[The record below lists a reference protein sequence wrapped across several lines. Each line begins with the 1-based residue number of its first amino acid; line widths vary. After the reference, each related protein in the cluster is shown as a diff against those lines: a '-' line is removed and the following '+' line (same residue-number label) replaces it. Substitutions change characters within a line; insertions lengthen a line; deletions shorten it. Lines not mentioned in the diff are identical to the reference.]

1 MKFTLV
7 KDLRQDPLMRPVLSG
22 LLVFLIL
29 FFISNLAQ
37 KYEQIG
43 LHVNTATLVMYGD
56 EENFIDPISITSLL
70 EMLHGDLFMMMMTLL
85 SLSAVYI
92 RLSPHIN
99 MSKVVIHLL
108 MISAICSIL
117 FLLAAY
123 YYHTIFLALWIF
135 CLWIWHLLALSMSI
149 ESLYR
154 LYNS

>member
-43 LHVNTATLVMYGD
+43 LHVKTAALVMYGD

-70 EMLHGDLFMMMMTLL
+70 EILHSDLFMMMMTLL
-85 SLSAVYI
+85 SLSAIYI
-92 RLSPHIN
+92 RLSPHIKL
-99 MSKVVIHLL
+99 SKIVLHLL
-108 MISAICSIL
+108 MISAIFSIL
-117 FLLAAY
+117 FLLGAY
-123 YYHTIFLALWIF
+123 YFHTIFLTLWIIF
-135 CLWIWHLLALSMSI
+135 LWIWHLLALSMSI

-154 LYNS
+154 LYQS